1 MKQNKRKPNSLRQA
15 MTMLTELCHEMSELC
30 KFTQTAINSEDPKVI
45 RQGEQLAHQLEERN
59 SQFEEQIK
67 NL

>member
-15 MTMLTELCHEMSELC
+15 VTMLTELCHEMSELC
-30 KFTQTAINSEDPKVI
+30 KFTQTAINSEDPELI

-59 SQFEEQIK
+59 RQFEEQIK